1 MAEKRK
7 MMDEFKAIKDAQAL
21 REMSDDPMAAKRA
34 LDQASQTATALRN
47 IKAGK
52 IEAPMS
58 DDMGPSNKVRP
69 VKMPELKTKD
79 TGDKNEFD
87 VKGKKIPGYEDS
99 KPMKKGGKVKA
110 KCMASGGKVSQLAKA
125 NGIAVRGKT
134 RGRIV

>member
-7 MMDEFKAIKDAQAL
+7 MKDEFDAIRDAQAL
-21 REMSDDPMAAKRA
+21 REMSDDPMVAKRA
-34 LDQASQTATALRN
+34 LDKASQTATALRN

-58 DDMGPSNKVRP
+58 DDMGPSPKVRP

-87 VKGKKIPGYEDS
+87 VKGEKMPGYENS
-99 KPMKKGGKVKA
+99 KPMKKGGSVSS
-110 KCMASGGKVSQLAKA
+110 ASKRADGCA
-125 NGIAVRGKT
+125 IRGKT
-134 RGRIV
+134 RA